1 MDGPV
6 GTLRAKRL
14 LFFRIEQDVS
24 SDDDRITQFAPVAD
38 GESPFEHS
46 GFAIKG
52 RKADLSL
59 LLSVCVADI
68 DDCTCVL
75 HTDEIRKAGIN

>member
-38 GESPFEHS
+38 GKAPFEHS
-46 GFAIKG
+46 CFALEG
-52 RKADLSL
+52 READPSL

-68 DDCTCVL
+68 DDGACVL
-75 HTDEIRKAGIN
+75 HSDEIRKAGIN